1 MGLTGKQ
8 DKFVTE
14 YLKDLN
20 ATQAAIRAGYSKKT
34 ARIIAAQNLSKVN
47 IQAAIEAGQAR
58 RRHRMD
64 VSVDSVVA
72 ELAKLGFYDIRKAVE
87 WGNVPEMDGDGEI
100 QSYPVKLVP
109 SDDVD
114 DDTAAAITE
123 VSLTRDGV
131 KVKLADKRAALESL
145 LKHLSAVPNGGED
158 AEPIPYKIG
167 RAEPVSNVRVTRPN
181 S

>member
-20 ATQAAIRAGYSKKT
+20 ATQAAIRAGYSERS
-34 ARIIAAQNLSKVN
+34 ARFSGAENLTKPN
-47 IQAAIEAGQAR
+47 ILEAIQAAKSR
-58 RRHRMD
+58 RQQRVG